1 MHIRQTSA
9 RTPRSGFTLIEL
21 LVVIAIIAILA
32 AILFPVFAQAKV
44 AAKKTACISNEK
56 QQVLGTIMYN
66 GDYDD
71 VCVPYFSGVYFTP
84 SGQAI
89 YTAPQQ
95 YWPQLISTYIQKVNG
110 TSTHVI
116 QGVTTALDEDL
127 SPVFFDP
134 IESFKSQKGDAN
146 CSFGDV
152 ASWGISD
159 DFVNWWEPSGVATT
173 YKPITMSQDQSPATA
188 VIFAETY
195 DWLCGENYPGS
206 TLALSYFDENG
217 PASQY
222 NSGTYNPAVSAFNG
236 SSWTSSA
243 PYNAS
248 YQRTAYYGPSDPN
261 GMQNPGFSDGH
272 VKSLHLAQLDHGGQ
286 FWSIQG
292 NNTWP

>member
-1 MHIRQTSA
+1 MHINQTSA

-56 QQVLGTIMYN
+56 QQLLGTIMYN

-71 VCVPYFSGVYFTP
+71 TCVLYFAGYAPPPAPIPYTS
-84 SGQAI
+84 
-89 YTAPQQ
+89 PQQ
-95 YWPQLISTYIQKVNG
+95 YWPQLISTYIQKVSGSGAVVNG
-110 TSTHVI
+110 TATS
-116 QGVTTALDEDL
+116 QSEDL

-134 IESFKSQKGDAN
+134 IESFKSQKGDKN
-146 CSFGDV
+146 CSVGIV

-159 DFVNWWEPSGVATT
+159 DFVNWWCPSGVASTFVSI
-173 YKPITMSQDQSPATA
+173 KMSQDQSPATA
-188 VIFAETY
+188 ALFVETY

-236 SSWTSSA
+236 ASWTLSA

-248 YQRTAYYGPSDPN
+248 YTRTAYYGPSDPN
-261 GMQNPGFSDGH
+261 GLQNPGFSDGH

-286 FWSIQG
+286 YWSIQG
-292 NNTWP
+292 NDTWP